1 MINTME
7 NTINDL
13 SVTKSL
19 KLLRDGFKNEL
30 ATFIF
35 ADERTTQLFAELISE
50 FVEANIPVV
59 DDEKKFWG
67 RKPAKPRKMGDPL
80 PPPKGKLPK
89 KNSDKKVLEGYYLLK
104 RLGKPID
111 AIEPLIL
118 HLL

>member
-19 KLLRDGFKNEL
+19 RLLRDGFKNEL

-35 ADERTTQLFAELISE
+35 ADERTTQFFAELISE

-59 DDEKKFWG
+59 DDENQMEL
-67 RKPAKPRKMGDPL
+67 AMML
-80 PPPKGKLPK
+80 
-89 KNSDKKVLEGYYLLK
+89 LETLDIIA
-104 RLGKPID
+104 R
-111 AIEPLIL
+111 
-118 HLL
+118 